1 MLGPKTNE
9 RFELGLNLK
18 EDVSDPR
25 VKALPAGGM
34 CQYAAALTTPDEVDA
49 KLITIVKRAC
59 DAAG

>member
-18 EDVSDPR
+18 ADLRSSRIIAQP
-25 VKALPAGGM
+25 PGGM
-34 CQYAAALTTPDEVDA
+34 CQYIAPMASVDDVTTEILAA
-49 KLITIVKRAC
+49 VKQAY